1 MRSGGARSPG
11 RVAAGPAVSASIAGW
26 AQAGGGREAEAAVAT
41 PERAAPRVA
50 GSCWPG
56 SPPHA
61 PEAEGLRAATG
72 ELLGSRWP
80 SSVGCC
86 TRPGPSPQR
95 EAATTCRPGASVRTS
110 HARRK
115 DWGPAPADWGAAAAD
130 AAGHPRVSDAA
141 ASLSRARPRGESTSS
156 DGRPRGGL
164 SLPYPI
170 GVSGSNRNDAFPEGR
185 VRCRFPRLQAFAG
198 SPSDP
203 ERHDGFC

>member
-1 MRSGGARSPG
+1 MRSRGCSGHAGARGTPRG
-11 RVAAGPAVSASIAGW
+11 RELLALVTPPPPRRQRASGQRPESCRGAGGPAQW
-26 AQAGGGREAEAAVAT
+26 AAAHGRGHR
-41 PERAAPRVA
+41 PSERRPPRA
-50 GSCWPG
+50 DQ
-56 SPPHA
+56 
-61 PEAEGLRAATG
+61 
-72 ELLGSRWP
+72 
-80 SSVGCC
+80 
-86 TRPGPSPQR
+86 GPVCAR
-95 EAATTCRPGASVRTS
+95 GVRG
-110 HARRK
+110 RK

-156 DGRPRGGL
+156 DGRPRGSL

-170 GVSGSNRNDAFPEGR
+170 GVSGSNRNNAFPEGR